1 MEMKEF
7 HFWEGNPPAV
17 LLKVRSSHPAH
28 GGGGKDEIQTH
39 PWFSS
44 GEACA
49 HVTMAALVNTE
60 FDPNTPKYFITPTIL
75 HPLLVSASN
84 YLEQAHRRSRV

>member
-7 HFWEGNPPAV
+7 YFWEGNPLAV
-17 LLKVRSSHPAH
+17 LLKVRSWNPAPS
-28 GGGGKDEIQTH
+28 GGDKDESKRTH
-39 PWFSS
+39 GSAA
-44 GEACA
+44 GRRAR
-49 HVTMAALVNTE
+49 VMMAALVNTE
-60 FDPNTPKYFITPTIL
+60 FDPNTPKYFRTPTIL